1 MGNYIRFIL
10 QNLPIILFLI
20 LELISINLAINYD
33 NRRKNLFLS
42 TSNKVSGYFQSKLGT
57 ATSYFDLKDE
67 NNILSREN
75 AELRKELLNFQKP
88 IKTTDPDSSN
98 FPDSY
103 QKLDRYSLISAEIIS
118 NSFSSL
124 HNYLT
129 INVGK
134 KQNVEPGMGVMTAQ
148 GPVGLVVNTS
158 ENYSKV
164 ISLYNIETVISAKI
178 KRNSALGVVR
188 WEPYDLRYLTMREI
202 PRHVEIEMGDT
213 VVTSGYSFSFPE
225 GIPIGIVEE
234 FNVESGENDYTVSIR
249 LIGDLYQLQN
259 CIVVNDRWR
268 DGSTGAGNTGTE
280 YENISNTELL
290 EKQEE

>member
-42 TSNKVSGYFQSKLGT
+42 TSNTVSGYIQSQLGT
-57 ATSYFDLKDE
+57 ANAYFDLKEE
-67 NNILSREN
+67 NVTLSREN
-75 AELRKELLNFQKP
+75 AALKKAILN
-88 IKTTDPDSSN
+88 
-98 FPDSY
+98 Y
-103 QKLDRYSLISAEIIS
+103 QKRVDTVVQDTGFIGKEYQELDRYKIINAEIIS

-134 KQNVEPGMGVMTAQ
+134 NQNIRPGMGVMSSQ
-148 GPVGLVVNTS
+148 GPVGLVVSASN
-158 ENYSKV
+158 NYSKV

-178 KRNSALGVVR
+178 KRNNALGIVR
-188 WEPYDLRYLTMREI
+188 WEPFDLRYMVMREI
-202 PRHVEIEMGDT
+202 PRHVDIEMGDT

-225 GIPIGIVEE
+225 GVPIGVVEKY
-234 FNVESGENDYTVSIR
+234 NVESGENDYTVSVR
-249 LIGDLYQLQN
+249 LIGNLYQLQN
-259 CIVVNDRWR
+259 CLVVNDQW
-268 DGSTGAGNTGTE
+268 GVGNE
-280 YENISNTELL
+280 ISNNNGENVDRLS
-290 EKQEE
+290 EKQEEE